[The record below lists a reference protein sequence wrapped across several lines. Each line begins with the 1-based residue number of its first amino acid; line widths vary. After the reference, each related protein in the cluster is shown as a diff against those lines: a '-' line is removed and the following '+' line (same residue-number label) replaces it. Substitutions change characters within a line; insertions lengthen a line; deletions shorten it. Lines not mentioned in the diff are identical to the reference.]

1 MRYLDFLEE
10 IKECV
15 SLKVSERYGEGYIV
29 TIRKILKNNG
39 QSKEAVLISSG
50 VADVTPTIYL
60 KEYYAEYKGGK
71 SLEVIAGEIIDVFEN
86 SRLGKDIDI
95 EIFKDFEKVKNRIVF
110 KIINTNS
117 NKKLLQKVPHKT
129 FMDLSIVCFC
139 ILDEQMKGKATV
151 LIHNS
156 HLLLWGINEGELFN
170 LAIVNTPKIM
180 KPVIKTMREV
190 LSEILTF
197 DLMEETGLVKEES
210 DMMLSEETPVY
221 KAKADNIIERI
232 DGTNECFNMYVLTN
246 TLKLYGA
253 SCIAYKDCL
262 KEFSREHGMKELFII
277 PSSVH
282 EVILIPDTEMISC
295 GEING
300 MISQINENEVEATDV
315 LSNHLYKYIFETNEI
330 MAMP

>member
-1 MRYLDFLEE
+1 MRYLQFLEQV
-10 IKECV
+10 KENV
-15 SLKVSERYGEGYIV
+15 GKKVSERYGDGYVV
-29 TIRKILKNNG
+29 TIKKVLKNNS
-39 QSKEAVLISSG
+39 QSKEAVLISSSK
-50 VADVTPTIYL
+50 VDVTPTIYL
-60 KEYYAEYKGGK
+60 KDYYEDYKNGK
-71 SLEVIAGEIIDVFEN
+71 SMEVISNEIITIYEK
-86 SRLGKDIDI
+86 SRLDDDINV
-95 EIFKDFEKVKNRIVF
+95 ELFKDFEKVKERIVF
-110 KIINTNS
+110 KIINTKS
-117 NKKLLQKVPHKT
+117 NRKLLERVPHRT

-197 DLMEETGLVKEES
+197 DLMEETGLVKEEG

-221 KAKADNIIERI
+221 KAKAENIIERI

-253 SCIAYKDCL
+253 SCIAYKDCQ